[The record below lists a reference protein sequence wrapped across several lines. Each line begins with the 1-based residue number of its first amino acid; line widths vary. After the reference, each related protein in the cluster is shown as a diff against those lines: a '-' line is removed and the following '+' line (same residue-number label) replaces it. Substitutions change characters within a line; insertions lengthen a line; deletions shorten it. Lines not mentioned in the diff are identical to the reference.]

1 MPVLFQLVPLSTLYS
16 RWTLHRSNSPPDAV
30 VVSLTVSTAT
40 FAEMVTELV
49 APFAET
55 DVPRLGYA
63 IVFSFY
69 KY

>member
-1 MPVLFQLVPLSTLYS
+1 M
-16 RWTLHRSNSPPDAV
+16 

-55 DVPRLGYA
+55 DVPNDGYA
-63 IVFSFY
+63 IL
-69 KY
+69 